1 MSGGGVLSRP
11 VREEA
16 QACGLSPGGYD
27 VHETLSAVEFR
38 GVSAELFCA
47 LLRKISRG
55 DQPQTVSYLDFFR
68 KRAVSEH
75 QLLHDKGKSIQDLR
89 RRIFLQNLIEGVNT
103 AEIRAT
109 SEVSP
114 NPKPATNTKN
124 YPVRFGSEDEGRYL
138 TQETNKS
145 QTYKEQPLKVSGKKK
160 KAKPGKR
167 KEQEKKKRRAR
178 STWLNSGMYE
188 SKVTES
194 PVLDNSITT
203 HNYILR

>member
-1 MSGGGVLSRP
+1 M
-11 VREEA
+11 
-16 QACGLSPGGYD
+16 
-27 VHETLSAVEFR
+27 
-38 GVSAELFCA
+38 
-47 LLRKISRG
+47 
-55 DQPQTVSYLDFFR
+55 
-68 KRAVSEH
+68 
-75 QLLHDKGKSIQDLR
+75 
-89 RRIFLQNLIEGVNT
+89 NT

-145 QTYKEQPLKVSGKKK
+145 QTYKEQPLKASGKKK

-178 STWLNSGMYE
+178 AAWLNPGPWASAA
-188 SKVTES
+188 TQS
-194 PVLDNSITT
+194 PLLDSSAPT
-203 HNYILR
+203 HHHTWR

>member
-1 MSGGGVLSRP
+1 MPPSPLHDHCGHHSQR
-11 VREEA
+11 REELC
-16 QACGLSPGGYD
+16 QALGNNQ
-27 VHETLSAVEFR
+27 TLNFFFPSRLFSS
-38 GVSAELFCA
+38 VS
-47 LLRKISRG
+47 
-55 DQPQTVSYLDFFR
+55 

-167 KEQEKKKRRAR
+167 KEQEKKKRRTR
-178 STWLNSGMYE
+178 SAWLNSGMYGDI
-188 SKVTES
+188 VTES
-194 PVLDNSITT
+194 PLLDISVTT
-203 HNYILR
+203 HNHTLR

>member
-1 MSGGGVLSRP
+1 MFTKLFQQWSFAVFLLSYSVPSYGR
-11 VREEA
+11 
-16 QACGLSPGGYD
+16 S
-27 VHETLSAVEFR
+27 VE
-38 GVSAELFCA
+38 G
-47 LLRKISRG
+47 ISRR
-55 DQPQTVSYLDFFR
+55 L

-145 QTYKEQPLKVSGKKK
+145 QTYKEQPLKASGKKK

-178 STWLNSGMYE
+178 SAWLNPGTWASAA
-188 SKVTES
+188 TES
-194 PVLDNSITT
+194 PLLDSSAPT
-203 HNYILR
+203 HHHTWRRR

>member
-1 MSGGGVLSRP
+1 MLFDCLVCAGTKSLGFSSAKWNSFSIKRTLITGFRDSRFCHSG
-11 VREEA
+11 
-16 QACGLSPGGYD
+16 
-27 VHETLSAVEFR
+27 
-38 GVSAELFCA
+38 
-47 LLRKISRG
+47 
-55 DQPQTVSYLDFFR
+55 

-178 STWLNSGMYE
+178 STWLNSGVYG
-188 SKVTES
+188 SDTTES
-194 PVLDNSITT
+194 PLLDNSVTT
-203 HNYILR
+203 HNHTLR

>member
-1 MSGGGVLSRP
+1 MLVGGELLLVPLLALQREVVCSIRP
-11 VREEA
+11 L
-16 QACGLSPGGYD
+16 QFLQGYFD
-27 VHETLSAVEFR
+27 VEHKKEIGS
-38 GVSAELFCA
+38 
-47 LLRKISRG
+47 
-55 DQPQTVSYLDFFR
+55 

-178 STWLNSGMYE
+178 STWLNSGMHE

-203 HNYILR
+203 HNHILR

>member
-1 MSGGGVLSRP
+1 MFAKLFQQWSFAVFLLSYSVPSYGR
-11 VREEA
+11 
-16 QACGLSPGGYD
+16 S
-27 VHETLSAVEFR
+27 VE
-38 GVSAELFCA
+38 G
-47 LLRKISRG
+47 ISRR
-55 DQPQTVSYLDFFR
+55 L

-167 KEQEKKKRRAR
+167 KEQEKKKRRTR
-178 STWLNSGMYE
+178 SAWLNFGSQAEEEMLSRVCSLQALSSLCSHTHHSPMPKGWSGLSE
-188 SKVTES
+188 TLTFSARDIWKTHC
-194 PVLDNSITT
+194 SI
-203 HNYILR
+203 L

>member
-1 MSGGGVLSRP
+1 MFTKLFQRWSFAVFLLSYSVP
-11 VREEA
+11 S
-16 QACGLSPGGYD
+16 CGRS
-27 VHETLSAVEFR
+27 VE
-38 GVSAELFCA
+38 G
-47 LLRKISRG
+47 ISRR
-55 DQPQTVSYLDFFR
+55 L

-114 NPKPATNTKN
+114 NPKPSTNTKN

-178 STWLNSGMYE
+178 STWLNSGMCG
-188 SKVTES
+188 SGMTDS
-194 PVLDNSITT
+194 PLLDKSVTT
-203 HNYILR
+203 HNHTLR

>member
-1 MSGGGVLSRP
+1 MFTKLFQQWSFAVFLLSYSVPSYGR
-11 VREEA
+11 
-16 QACGLSPGGYD
+16 S
-27 VHETLSAVEFR
+27 VE
-38 GVSAELFCA
+38 G
-47 LLRKISRG
+47 ISRR
-55 DQPQTVSYLDFFR
+55 L

-124 YPVRFGSEDEGRYL
+124 YPVRFEDEGRYL

-178 STWLNSGMYE
+178 SAWLNSGMYE
-188 SKVTES
+188 SGTTES
-194 PVLDNSITT
+194 PLLDNSVTT
-203 HNYILR
+203 HNHTLRRR

>member
-1 MSGGGVLSRP
+1 MSPSLRAGPQSLWLP
-11 VREEA
+11 LAEERGA
-16 QACGLSPGGYD
+16 LPSTGQQLNLKCLFSP
-27 VHETLSAVEFR
+27 AVF
-38 GVSAELFCA
+38 S
-47 LLRKISRG
+47 
-55 DQPQTVSYLDFFR
+55 FFS

-145 QTYKEQPLKVSGKKK
+145 QTYKEQPLKASGKKK

-178 STWLNSGMYE
+178 SAWLNSGTYG
-188 SKVTES
+188 SSVTES
-194 PVLDNSITT
+194 PLLDNSVTT
-203 HNYILR
+203 HNHTLR

>member
-1 MSGGGVLSRP
+1 MFTKLFQQWSFAVFLLSYSVPSYGR
-11 VREEA
+11 
-16 QACGLSPGGYD
+16 S
-27 VHETLSAVEFR
+27 VE
-38 GVSAELFCA
+38 G
-47 LLRKISRG
+47 ISRCLS
-55 DQPQTVSYLDFFR
+55 DRQSA

-178 STWLNSGMYE
+178 SAWLNSGVYR
-188 SKVTES
+188 SGVTES
-194 PVLDNSITT
+194 PLLDNSVTT
-203 HNYILR
+203 HNHTLR

>member
-1 MSGGGVLSRP
+1 MWEQLSHTSSSLAFTGLASDF
-11 VREEA
+11 VRKKRFSRTVE
-16 QACGLSPGGYD
+16 GYI
-27 VHETLSAVEFR
+27 VTKFKR
-38 GVSAELFCA
+38 N
-47 LLRKISRG
+47 
-55 DQPQTVSYLDFFR
+55 

-124 YPVRFGSEDEGRYL
+124 YPVRFGSDDEGRYL

-167 KEQEKKKRRAR
+167 KEQDKKKRRAR
-178 STWLNSGMYE
+178 SAWLNSGVYGSDM
-188 SKVTES
+188 TES
-194 PVLDNSITT
+194 PLLDNSVTT
-203 HNYILR
+203 HNHTLR